1 MTPCS
6 SLGAYIFQTTWK
18 SHFLGCAIT
27 GRLAFHG
34 KSEVFQGFG
43 IFSKKSVKNQPLT
56 IGFWWAF
63 VDQSRLEKHW
73 RLKIGSQPLTNPM
86 GKSRNPAEK
95 SMNAC
100 STRSSTPKN
109 TNAYAEKK
117 DLSIWTRQVCWQL
130 ASWRRRKLWSWLDL
144 IGLDE
149 EFETPSLP
157 YLPWHLKTTASLLT
171 KWHTN
176 SKDTLY

>member
-1 MTPCS
+1 M
-6 SLGAYIFQTTWK
+6 
-18 SHFLGCAIT
+18 
-27 GRLAFHG
+27 G
-34 KSEVFQGFG
+34 KSEVFHGFG

-86 GKSRNPAEK
+86 GKSRNPAENPW
-95 SMNAC
+95 MPAQPGVH
-100 STRSSTPKN
+100 PKEHQCICRKEGSLYMDS
-109 TNAYAEKK
+109 A
-117 DLSIWTRQVCWQL
+117 VCWQL